1 MISAR
6 SEQFEQD
13 RWATLNQ
20 LEESVSLSSK
30 IAGEART
37 RGYDRAAASFEEK
50 AERSRRRAELICRAL
65 QDDETTE
72 TVEID

>member
-6 SEQFEQD
+6 SEQLEQD

-37 RGYDRAAASFEEK
+37 RGYDRAAAPN
-50 AERSRRRAELICRAL
+50 
-65 QDDETTE
+65 
-72 TVEID
+72 